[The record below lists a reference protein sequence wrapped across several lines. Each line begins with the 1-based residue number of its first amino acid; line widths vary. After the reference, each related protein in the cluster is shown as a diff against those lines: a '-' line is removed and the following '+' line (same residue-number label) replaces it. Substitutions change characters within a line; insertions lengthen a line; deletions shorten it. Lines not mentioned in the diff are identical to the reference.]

1 MDYQKFSEFATEDKH
16 LEGPKK
22 RIDEALNL
30 EILITGYKISKS
42 RYKCKNGGDEDAKYL
57 SLQIEIGG
65 EKFVIFT
72 GSRVLAEQVE
82 IVSSIMSYLG
92 WIDFC
97 NGYNLKRKYVIEN
110 DAIQSILIQ
119 AKEVI
124 NAAR

>member
-82 IVSSIMSYLG
+82 KYKDKIPFLAKIVK
-92 WIDFC
+92 IDR
-97 NGYNLKRKYVIEN
+97 YYSL
-110 DAIQSILIQ
+110 S
-119 AKEVI
+119 
-124 NAAR
+124 